1 MLKHHS
7 FHIPVMGIGYT
18 IDTAIKVSPFGIDS
32 VISLVDDILLEKL
45 RKLYCNKYDLQYRE
59 IKESSH
65 DSRADRI
72 TQYLNMINELID
84 KKIGEMKN
92 ATQDKIQEIKK
103 YFEMLPDG
111 SGIKKEFNNLTS
123 KYFNTDDLK
132 NWLNKNLSKGSVDV
146 NIMTKVDKENYEKK
160 EKLPVIFNDAHA
172 AVRGFAKS
180 NLESSIVLSAGMN
193 TRLFSYLESFDDFYP
208 DENGMIKKKI
218 ILKVSDFK
226 SAFVQ
231 GKFLA
236 KKGLWVSEFRV
247 ESGLNCGGHAFATDG
262 HLLGPVL
269 AEFKSKKEFLKN
281 EIETLLKKSLKE
293 KDKPVPDGLTI
304 KYTAQGGVGTNEEHQ
319 FLLDEFELDSVGWG
333 SPFLLAPDVTN
344 IDTETLNKLETAEE
358 DDLYLSDISPLG
370 IPFNSLKGNTK
381 DIEKDEHIA
390 SGRPGSACPKRFAAL
405 NGEFTDKHICTASR
419 KYQKSKIEELD
430 KKNLSEE
437 EYRFY
442 FNKIVEKSCICVGLG
457 TPALI
462 VNELSTKIEGKG
474 VSVCPGPN
482 IAYFDKKTDLKEMT
496 DHIYGRTN
504 LLAHKKRPNMF
515 VKELQLNIGYLKSKI
530 LETKFNGSLR
540 IYKQL
545 QVFNENL
552 MKGIDFYI
560 QLFSETV
567 FYQEIKKKELI
578 IEFNNLK
585 NILDQNKHVL
595 NNKILDE

>member
-293 KDKPVPDGLTI
+293 K
-304 KYTAQGGVGTNEEHQ
+304 
-319 FLLDEFELDSVGWG
+319 
-333 SPFLLAPDVTN
+333 
-344 IDTETLNKLETAEE
+344 
-358 DDLYLSDISPLG
+358 
-370 IPFNSLKGNTK
+370 
-381 DIEKDEHIA
+381 
-390 SGRPGSACPKRFAAL
+390 R
-405 NGEFTDKHICTASR
+405 
-419 KYQKSKIEELD
+419 
-430 KKNLSEE
+430 
-437 EYRFY
+437 
-442 FNKIVEKSCICVGLG
+442 
-457 TPALI
+457 
-462 VNELSTKIEGKG
+462 
-474 VSVCPGPN
+474 
-482 IAYFDKKTDLKEMT
+482 
-496 DHIYGRTN
+496 
-504 LLAHKKRPNMF
+504 
-515 VKELQLNIGYLKSKI
+515 
-530 LETKFNGSLR
+530 
-540 IYKQL
+540 
-545 QVFNENL
+545 
-552 MKGIDFYI
+552 
-560 QLFSETV
+560 
-567 FYQEIKKKELI
+567 
-578 IEFNNLK
+578 
-585 NILDQNKHVL
+585 
-595 NNKILDE
+595 